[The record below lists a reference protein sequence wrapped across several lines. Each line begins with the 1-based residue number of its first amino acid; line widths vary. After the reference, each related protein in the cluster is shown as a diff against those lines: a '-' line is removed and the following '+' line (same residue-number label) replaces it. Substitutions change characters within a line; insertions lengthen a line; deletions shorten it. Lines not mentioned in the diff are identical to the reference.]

1 MRRDI
6 TGMLDGA
13 HLNFELCNSLS
24 HSVTDSL
31 CLSAPP
37 FFLSLV
43 LIECLI
49 MQIAHHLW
57 MGHDGVDSL
66 FFSPSQMWAARESV
80 GTVSEAFS
88 CRLLQ
93 CRWCLVRSVAF
104 PRCVLTC
111 QVCWRARHHL
121 PSFLTLASVFSEPL
135 KSLIDFSTAYGVIG
149 F

>member
-24 HSVTDSL
+24 L
-31 CLSAPP
+31 CYRLP
-37 FFLSLV
+37 LSLRSSFF
-43 LIECLI
+43 
-49 MQIAHHLW
+49 
-57 MGHDGVDSL
+57 SL
-66 FFSPSQMWAARESV
+66 FSLNWMSHNANCSSFMDGPWWSWRPLFLPIPDAGRSTKRQDREWSLFLPALRLQMMFSSFCS
-80 GTVSEAFS
+80 
-88 CRLLQ
+88 
-93 CRWCLVRSVAF
+93 F

-121 PSFLTLASVFSEPL
+121 PSLLTLASVFSEPL

>member
-13 HLNFELCNSLS
+13 HLNSKLCNSLS

-31 CLSAPP
+31 SLCTS

-57 MGHDGVDSL
+57 IGHDRVDSL
-66 FFSPSQMWAARESV
+66 FFSPSQKRAARESV
-80 GTVSEAFS
+80 RSVSEVFS
-88 CRLLQ
+88 SRLLH
-93 CRWCLVRSVAF
+93 CRWCLVHSVAF
-104 PRCVLTC
+104 PGVFLPVRF
-111 QVCWRARHHL
+111 AGGHHL
-121 PSFLTLASVFSEPL
+121 PSFLTLASVFTEPL
-135 KSLIDFSTAYGVIG
+135 KSLIDFSTVCRVIG